1 MKPAMLRDITASLM
15 TLVALGALV
24 YVAVIL
30 RNEAA
35 LGALIATQAAATG
48 WYLRGRVEAPS
59 N

>member
-1 MKPAMLRDITASLM
+1 MKPVLLRDLTASLM

-24 YVAVIL
+24 YVAVVQQ
-30 RNEAA
+30 NEAA
-35 LGALIATQAAATG
+35 MGALIATQAAATG